1 MLKSIKESPKAK
13 IRRNS
18 AVQYDFSNVL
28 TVLTNV
34 ADMNKDINKRI
45 QEYEECQAITAYNI
59 HNHNERF

>member
-18 AVQYDFSNVL
+18 AVQYDFSN
-28 TVLTNV
+28 VLTNV

>member
-18 AVQYDFSNVL
+18 AVQYDFSKKN
-28 TVLTNV
+28 VLTNV